1 MQYYGKYKE
10 GRNIHILEFISY
22 EYHVMY
28 KSNGVLF
35 FLLTT
40 NRQLKKQFQMTLYTY
55 ILYICMDMCYKLKT
69 GMGIHLNVY
78 EQLSKNKLVG
88 HFGKFL

>member
-1 MQYYGKYKE
+1 MGYY
-10 GRNIHILEFISY
+10 
-22 EYHVMY
+22 
-28 KSNGVLF
+28 F

-78 EQLSKNKLVG
+78 EQLSKNKLGG